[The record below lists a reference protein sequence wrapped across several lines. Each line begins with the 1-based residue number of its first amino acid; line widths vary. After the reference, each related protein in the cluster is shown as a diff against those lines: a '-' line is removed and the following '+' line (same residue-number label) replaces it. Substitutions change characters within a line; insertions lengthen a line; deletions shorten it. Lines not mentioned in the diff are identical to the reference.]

1 MDCLQ
6 LWLKSLILATW
17 CWWMQASFLGWELR
31 RRERWPAL
39 RWIEKIILLPC
50 NYHFALQIS
59 RVTFEHQR
67 FRFHCNHDVEFFV
80 HLIQCTIL
88 VLLYPCRSDCKSK
101 SYLRASGPSSKWVV
115 PQRSGGALIWEL
127 KREFNF
133 CNYQTSKHLW
143 FAIQNFYPQKF
154 QIRIQNERS
163 LVEFLSF
170 YFFTFL
176 AWRKIFWNFWNE
188 NDLENNKRSIKR
200 NIFDQ

>member
-1 MDCLQ
+1 MKTNGLFAALVKKSDLGNMMLVDAGKFSGLRAEEEGAVTCSPVNWEDHTFTVQ
-6 LWLKSLILATW
+6 LSLCITNI
-17 CWWMQASFLGWELR
+17 SGNFR
-31 RRERWPAL
+31 TP
-39 RWIEKIILLPC
+39 KISIPIFCSL
-50 NYHFALQIS
+50 N
-59 RVTFEHQR
+59 
-67 FRFHCNHDVEFFV
+67 
-80 HLIQCTIL
+80 TIL
-88 VLLYPCRSDCKSK
+88 VLLYLYRSDCKSK